1 MSVALLPTSNGYVD
15 DGFVYAFVVYDEF
28 AGTVTRFLR
37 HDRKIFDWIFEPV
50 PDEDFHSGTAYVHL
64 PKGYYL
70 HLGRIYHVL
79 DEPPKTDN
87 KLMMSRETRIA
98 IDLEEDPIEIKAFI
112 SLRGAEDAF
121 LEEFEN
127 AEVPDYR
134 VFHLTR

>member
-1 MSVALLPTSNGYVD
+1 MSLAVLPVSNGYVD

-28 AGTVTRFLR
+28 AGTVTRYLR
-37 HDRKIFDWIFEPV
+37 YDRKIFDWIFEPV
-50 PDEDFHSGTAYVHL
+50 PEEDFHSGTAQVDL

-79 DEPPKTDN
+79 DEPPKNAN
-87 KLMMSRETRIA
+87 KLMSRETRIS
-98 IDLEEDPIEIKAFI
+98 IDREEDPIEIKAFM
-112 SLRGAEDAF
+112 SLRGADDAF

-134 VFHLTR
+134 VFHLNR